1 VDGKNRESL
10 KKIRQRVGIV
20 FQDPDD
26 QLFMPTVF
34 EDVAF
39 GPSNMGWDSETI
51 EKRSVQALQMVDM
64 LEFRDR
70 APHHLSFGQRRRVAV
85 ATVLAMEP
93 EILILDEPSSNLDPA
108 SRRELSEILLS
119 LDVTILMV
127 THDLPYAYEICE
139 RSLILNK
146 GQIVAD
152 SDTTAIL
159 RDSKLLGANRLE
171 LPKGF
176 AI

>member
-1 VDGKNRESL
+1 
-10 KKIRQRVGIV
+10 
-20 FQDPDD
+20 
-26 QLFMPTVF
+26 
-34 EDVAF
+34 
-39 GPSNMGWDSETI
+39 
-51 EKRSVQALQMVDM
+51 
-64 LEFRDR
+64 
-70 APHHLSFGQRRRVAV
+70 
-85 ATVLAMEP
+85 
-93 EILILDEPSSNLDPA
+93 LDPA

-152 SDTTAIL
+152 GDTTQIL
-159 RDSKLLGANRLE
+159 RDTNLLSANRLE

-176 AI
+176 SI